1 MAASVTVYTTPT
13 CPWCDRA
20 KEYLRAN
27 NVDYVEKD
35 VASDRTA
42 AIEMVRRTGQ
52 QGVPVIATQDEVI
65 LGFDQPRLARL
76 VQKFSGPKRPPLGLR
91 AADAEQYLAKHPD
104 IAATLPEGTK
114 GIYVGEVRPG
124 SVAEKAGLRHGDI
137 IQAVA
142 GKRVRSL
149 AAMDQLIDTLK
160 AGESVTVRFLRG
172 GQDQSS
178 NFQF

>member
-1 MAASVTVYTTPT
+1 MTAAVTVYTTPT

-35 VASDRTA
+35 VASDRVA

-76 VQKFSGPKRPPLGLR
+76 VQKHAGPKRPPLGLR
-91 AADAEQYLAKHPD
+91 AADAEQYLQRHPD
-104 IAATLPEGTK
+104 IARNYPEGTR
-114 GIYVGEVRPG
+114 GIFVGDVRPG
-124 SVAEKAGLRHGDI
+124 SVAEKSGLRHGDV

-142 GKRVRSL
+142 GKRVRNL

-160 AGESVTVRFLRG
+160 AGESVTVRYVRDG
-172 GQDQSS
+172 ADQ
-178 NFQF
+178 NTEFQF